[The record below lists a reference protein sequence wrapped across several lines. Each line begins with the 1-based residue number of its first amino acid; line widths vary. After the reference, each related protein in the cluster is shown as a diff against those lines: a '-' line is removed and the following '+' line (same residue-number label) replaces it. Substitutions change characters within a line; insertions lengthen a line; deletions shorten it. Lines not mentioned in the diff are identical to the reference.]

1 MIDQNKVGIMTKL
14 AIYEKKE
21 EREALALSKYY
32 KSDYIRFN
40 VLKTW
45 VASTV
50 VYWTIVGL
58 YAFMYF
64 DDILAKIND
73 IDYFAAMYKLLF
85 SYILVCGGYF
95 VFATLLYGY
104 RYEKAKPGLIKYNSN
119 LKDLI
124 ELEGGP
130 MHHAKAVSNS
140 AVDNAELE
148 EKKAAREKTTQVE
161 QQAKQNT
168 APRPKVNKTELF
180 RQREVEIEKDR
191 EQQIIENVRKRNERI
206 AAENEARLREQKRFE
221 DDRRMIVEK
230 RKQLEQAQME
240 KLRAESMARMN
251 RQNHIYNSD
260 TKRGE
265 Y

>member
-1 MIDQNKVGIMTKL
+1 MTRL

-21 EREALALSKYY
+21 EREAIALSKYY
-32 KSDYIRFN
+32 KNDYVRFN

-45 VASTV
+45 VAATV
-50 VYWTIVGL
+50 VYWTIIGL

-85 SYILVCGGYF
+85 SYIVVCGVYF
-95 VFATLLYGY
+95 VFASVLYSY
-104 RYEKAKPGLIKYNSN
+104 RYEKAKPGLAKYNSD

-130 MHHAKAVSNS
+130 MHHAKAVNDSS
-140 AVDNAELE
+140 VDNSEAETGRTP
-148 EKKAAREKTTQVE
+148 KTSKPAA
-161 QQAKQNT
+161 QAEHKNGQAVSDA
-168 APRPKVNKTELF
+168 APRTKVNKAEMF

-206 AAENEARLREQKRFE
+206 AAQNDAKLRERQRYE
-221 DDRRMIVEK
+221 DDRRMIIEK

-240 KLRAESMARMN
+240 KLRAESLARMN
-251 RQNHIYNSD
+251 RQNHTYNSD
-260 TKRGE
+260 TKGGE